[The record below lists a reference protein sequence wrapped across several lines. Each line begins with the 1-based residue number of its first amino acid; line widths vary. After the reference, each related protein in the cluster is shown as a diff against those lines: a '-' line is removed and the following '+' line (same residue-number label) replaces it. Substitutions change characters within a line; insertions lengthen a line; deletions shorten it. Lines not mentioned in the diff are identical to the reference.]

1 MPPEKYNISRRFEQ
15 LEYDFDKTV
24 NFLKKIRWMDNEI
37 DALIEDKKS
46 YMDIATKTTST
57 LDSNRVQSSSGCND
71 KMAEITSK
79 IADIE
84 NDIYARIDRLI
95 DYKKTASNV
104 IRQIGDKEC
113 QMVLVLKFIRYMQM
127 TDIAEK
133 MNMDRTTVYRK
144 YKKGIELAQEIL
156 SDSDKK

>member
-1 MPPEKYNISRRFEQ
+1 M
-15 LEYDFDKTV
+15 
-24 NFLKKIRWMDNEI
+24 
-37 DALIEDKKS
+37 
-46 YMDIATKTTST
+46 
-57 LDSNRVQSSSGCND
+57 
-71 KMAEITSK
+71 
-79 IADIE
+79 
-84 NDIYARIDRLI
+84 
-95 DYKKTASNV
+95 

-156 SDSDKK
+156 SDSDKKLALSANGLDLCLIHNYKLFCSTNPFISCVAGRDPSR

>member
-1 MPPEKYNISRRFEQ
+1 M
-15 LEYDFDKTV
+15 
-24 NFLKKIRWMDNEI
+24 
-37 DALIEDKKS
+37 
-46 YMDIATKTTST
+46 
-57 LDSNRVQSSSGCND
+57 
-71 KMAEITSK
+71 
-79 IADIE
+79 
-84 NDIYARIDRLI
+84 
-95 DYKKTASNV
+95 ASNV